1 MLHDRGGGVEWWL
14 IRHGLTRWN
23 VEHRYQGHSD
33 VDLLPG
39 EENGLVPL
47 RSQLAGMGFVGVYCS
62 DLKRCQQTLQ
72 WVRPDLI
79 DQVSY
84 DARLRELNFGAWEGQ
99 TYEMLKHD
107 QCYRAWIDDAKRHT
121 PPDGES
127 WEQFHGRVTSFYSEL
142 MQVSK
147 ELADRSIQPGR
158 AESGHGQPLSRNER
172 DHRRAVLLII
182 THGGVISLLKTL
194 VNPDIG
200 FWDSRVSPGEIVKLQ
215 VF

>member
-1 MLHDRGGGVEWWL
+1 MLHNRGGVEWWL

-23 VEHRYQGHSD
+23 VAHRYQGHSD
-33 VDLLPG
+33 VDILPG

-47 RSQLAGMGFVGVYCS
+47 RSQLAGMGFAGVYCS

-72 WVRPDLI
+72 WIRPDLI

-107 QCYRAWIDDAKRHT
+107 QRYRAWIDDPTRYT

-127 WEQFHGRVTSFYSEL
+127 WEQFHVRVSSFYREL
-142 MQVSK
+142 IQVSK
-147 ELADRSIQPGR
+147 ELADRGIQPGR
-158 AESGHGQPLSRNER
+158 TDEFGLGQQRSKNER
-172 DHRRAVLLII
+172 GRRRAVLLIV

-194 VNPDIG
+194 VSPDIG

>member
-1 MLHDRGGGVEWWL
+1 MLHNCGGVEWWL

-39 EENGLVPL
+39 EENGLVSL
-47 RSQLAGMGFVGVYCS
+47 RGELAGMGFAGVYCS
-62 DLKRCQQTLQ
+62 DLKRCRQTLQ
-72 WVRPDLI
+72 WIRPDLI

-99 TYEMLKHD
+99 TYEKLKHD
-107 QCYRAWIDDAKRHT
+107 QRYRAWIDDPKRYT
-121 PPDGES
+121 PSDGES

-147 ELADRSIQPGR
+147 ELADRSVQPGR
-158 AESGHGQPLSRNER
+158 TDEFGPGQQRSKNER
-172 DHRRAVLLII
+172 ERRRAVLLIV

-194 VNPDIG
+194 VSPDIG